1 MIQMSA
7 NNRTKG
13 VLFFLTLIYLYKII
27 KQTLTRRCWGEG
39 KVARAVGVEAQ
50 T

>member
-1 MIQMSA
+1 MSA

-13 VLFFLTLIYLYKII
+13 VLFFLTLIYLYI

-39 KVARAVGVEAQ
+39 KVARAVGVKAQ